1 MPDTFIQKLKTTD
14 EQIVAVIVHYA
25 PDGEPERTN
34 EELVKHLTDHLA
46 ENLRGMVDLLG
57 LGKCV
62 LHNKSFALKLELSP
76 SGVVVEDFLKE
87 HAKEETK

>member
-1 MPDTFIQKLKTTD
+1 MPDTSIQKLETTD
-14 EQIVAVIVHYA
+14 EQIVAVIAHYA

-34 EELVKHLTDHLA
+34 EELVKYLADNLA
-46 ENLRGMVDLLG
+46 EKLRVMVELFG
-57 LGKCV
+57 VGKCV

-76 SGVVVEDFLKE
+76 SSVVVEDFRKE